1 MLNFVM
7 AGVCR
12 TWRVPQAI
20 GQSALSSPRTHTVNP
35 SLNER
40 FLSQSSWLSC
50 LNESQTA
57 AVRKAMVYRSFV
69 AGETV
74 CARATPS
81 AHWLGVVDGM
91 LKLENLSE
99 GGKGSTFA
107 SVPSGAWFGEGSV
120 LKGELR
126 PYEVV
131 ALRDSVVAF
140 LPRAAFLTVLEESHP
155 FALWLITQLNARL
168 GYYVALVQNFRLA
181 DTTAQVAYSLSGLF
195 HPGLYPSTD
204 RRITISQEELGR
216 LSGVSRQ
223 VTNKALQTLQE
234 RGAIRLSYGSIEVV
248 DLDTLQAIARDR

>member
-1 MLNFVM
+1 M
-7 AGVCR
+7 
-12 TWRVPQAI
+12 
-20 GQSALSSPRTHTVNP
+20 NP
-35 SLNER
+35 VLTER
-40 FLSQSSWLSC
+40 FLAQSSWLSC
-50 LNESQTA
+50 LTDAQA
-57 AVRKAMVYRSFV
+57 AGVRQALTFRSFV

-120 LKGELR
+120 LKGEMR

-140 LPRAAFLTVLEESHP
+140 LPRAAFLRMLEESHP
-155 FALWLITQLNARL
+155 FALWLIAQLNARL
-168 GYYVALVQNFRLA
+168 GHYVALVQNFRLG
-181 DTTAQVAYSLSGLF
+181 DTTAQVAYSLSELF
-195 HPGLYPSTD
+195 NPALYPNTE

-223 VTNKALQTLQE
+223 VANRALQELQE
-234 RGAIRLSYGSIEVV
+234 QGVIRLSYGSIEIV
-248 DLDTLQAIARDR
+248 DLSALQAIARDS